1 MGTGAERF
9 HHSPPAMTVSYF
21 QQEITRLAQ
30 FPNMPT
36 DKVIDKMYECCG
48 NLGKLEKLYD
58 ELMEDCYGDDN
69 Y

>member
-1 MGTGAERF
+1 
-9 HHSPPAMTVSYF
+9 MTVSYF

>member
-1 MGTGAERF
+1 MGIGGERL
-9 HHSPPAMTVSYF
+9 HRHSPAMTVSYF
-21 QQEITRLAQ
+21 HQEITRLAQ

-36 DKVIDKMYECCG
+36 AKVIDMMHEYCG
-48 NLGKLEKLYD
+48 NLDKLKKLYD